1 MFIAH
6 WGYSEMSNY
15 KVIIFA
21 YSEPPAMGPG
31 YTSFTIKVPDYKSV
45 VGPVYNKMLAELYRN
60 K

>member
-6 WGYSEMSNY
+6 WGYSEMQNY
-15 KVIIFA
+15 KVIVFA
-21 YSEPPAMGPG
+21 YSKAMSQG

-45 VGPVYNKMLAELYRN
+45 VGPVYHRVLVELYRN